1 MEPMT
6 DSRGVTMDEL
16 TIWVKLEKKTMELFT
31 IPVPR
36 RQQKFLSMNS
46 TQVRVLDN
54 PQEDGLR
61 NYVVWGKIKWS
72 YCIDGNHGA
81 IQCAPAKPSHPQ

>member
-1 MEPMT
+1 MKPIT
-6 DSRGVTMDEL
+6 DSRRITMDEL
-16 TIWVKLEKKTMELFT
+16 TIRVKLEKKTMELFT

-54 PQEDGLR
+54 PLEEGLR
-61 NYVVWGKIKWS
+61 KYVVWGKLK
-72 YCIDGNHGA
+72 
-81 IQCAPAKPSHPQ
+81 

>member
-1 MEPMT
+1 MKPIT
-6 DSRGVTMDEL
+6 DSRRITMDEL
-16 TIWVKLEKKTMELFT
+16 TIRVKLEKKTMELFT

-54 PQEDGLR
+54 PLEEGLR
-61 NYVVWGKIKWS
+61 NYVVWGKLK
-72 YCIDGNHGA
+72 
-81 IQCAPAKPSHPQ
+81 